1 MKPQTLGDV
10 TVSKLVE
17 FEAPFIERQYAI
29 PDSTREVFDA
39 QRDWLAPHFF
49 DYDNDLLIFSFHTFI
64 LKTPHHTILVDTCV
78 GNHKERPLEHWHM
91 RDGPYLEDLRAA
103 GVAPESV
110 DYVMCT
116 HLHADHTGWNTR
128 LQDGRWVPTFPNAKY
143 LFSKDDWNHV
153 KDFKEGDHGYA
164 ALQDSVMPIMEAGQA
179 QLVDKDFQFDD
190 AVRVEPT
197 PGHTP
202 GHYAVHLSSK
212 GREGVLSGD
221 HIHCPVPIN
230 RPDWSSQFCNDPNR
244 SRETRIKFVDQYTDT
259 DVMLF
264 AAHFGGPTADHIRAA
279 GDGCKFQL
287 VEE

>member
-17 FEAPFIERQYAI
+17 FEAPFIEREYAI
-29 PDSTREVFDA
+29 PESTRDVFDA
-39 QRDWLAPHFF
+39 HKDWLAPHFL
-49 DYDNDLLIFSFHTFI
+49 DYENDLLIFSFHTFI
-64 LKTPHHTILVDTCV
+64 VKTPHHTILVDTCV
-78 GNHKERPLEHWHM
+78 GNHKERHLEHWHM
-91 RDGPYLEDLRAA
+91 RDGPYLDDMRAM
-103 GVAPESV
+103 GVQPEAV

-128 LQDGRWVPTFPNAKY
+128 LENGRWVPTFPNAKY
-143 LFSKDDWNHV
+143 LFSKDDWNFF

-164 ALQDSVMPIMEAGQA
+164 GLQDSVMPIMEAGQA

-190 AVRVEPT
+190 TVHVEPT

-202 GHYAVHLSSK
+202 GHYAIHLTSK

-221 HIHCPVPIN
+221 LIHSPVQVN
-230 RPDWSSQFCNDPNR
+230 RPDWSSRFCNDPNH
-244 SRETRIKFVDQYTDT
+244 SRETRIKFVDQYADT

-264 AAHFGGPTADHIRAA
+264 AAHFGGPTAGHIRAH
-279 GDGCKFQL
+279 GDACKFKV
-287 VEE
+287 VED